1 METQVQPLSCRLRPG
16 LPASLLTARRPAAV
30 QSNPSTKESCSPPE
44 YGAVG
49 PKNLSRVFHP
59 SEFAS
64 APGSDIKYCWKL
76 ALSGCQSSS
85 MFSGLVQALHQF
97 RILTGASSSPV
108 SAKSRDGGCRRKS
121 WVVPSITRAGGLAH
135 QRRIN
140 ELCRRRGGQKFG
152 WMACARCLSKD
163 LCLSASHHLIASLA
177 LE

>member
-44 YGAVG
+44 YGAVA

-64 APGSDIKYCWKL
+64 APGSDIKYYWKL

-97 RILTGASSSPV
+97 RILTGASSSPGRPRAV
-108 SAKSRDGGCRRKS
+108 MGAAGEKAGWSL
-121 WVVPSITRAGGLAH
+121 PSPELVGWRTRGASMNCAGGAVGKSLDGWRVHAAS
-135 QRRIN
+135 QRI
-140 ELCRRRGGQKFG
+140 F
-152 WMACARCLSKD
+152 
-163 LCLSASHHLIASLA
+163 ASLP
-177 LE
+177 LTI